1 MNIAESASDEAILG
15 EIGRRIA
22 RRRLDLSVTQ
32 AELAERAGVSKR
44 TLERIEAGSSAQMS
58 SLIRIFR
65 VLDLLP
71 GLERLMPE
79 AGPGPM
85 ERLSQ
90 KEKSRQRASSRK
102 AFGIGRVS
110 CGVGLGHCE
119 TNMTAEVRLWGRT
132 ISPV

>member
-90 KEKSRQRASSRK
+90 KGKIRQRVSSRK
-102 AFGIGRVS
+102 HS
-110 CGVGLGHCE
+110 E
-119 TNMTAEVRLWGRT
+119 SEE
-132 ISPV
+132 